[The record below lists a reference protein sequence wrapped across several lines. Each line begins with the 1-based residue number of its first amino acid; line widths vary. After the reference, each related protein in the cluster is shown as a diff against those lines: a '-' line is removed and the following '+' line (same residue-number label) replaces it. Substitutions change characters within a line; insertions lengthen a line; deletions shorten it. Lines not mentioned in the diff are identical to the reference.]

1 MELKGIVEG
10 VCHSDGG
17 AARLDPP
24 LPPGYYSQ
32 LVEELEAIGWERV
45 VYINLLFSELKIR
58 AEDDKGR
65 EHTLSLQIPPK
76 YPVDPPLCIAETPVL
91 FQPRWSPQ
99 TAAAA
104 SLPDLLRQFTVW
116 LNRFSLFW
124 DVMDEVDSRAW
135 VLEPAQPTRA
145 CTHRRVVI
153 GTNLSLD
160 ILVDPL
166 KPLALPECTFLGPE
180 KDVQL
185 LRSRLNSQV
194 GMWQPGTSLIVNFE
208 SLLGL
213 TFPTPS
219 DQQDEAMSGQCG
231 ICYASGLEGAVV
243 LCENKQC
250 HQIFHHQCLFEW
262 LNGLPTSR
270 HGFNTV
276 FGECIY
282 CSQHISVRVV

>member
-1 MELKGIVEG
+1 MAAGEKPNVCAVCPLLLPSGPHSYSGFISAGGRDFRLSITLPGSGRLQEARLECDWRLARLLRGHKDLVKRVLEQSREVGDFIVELKGIVEG

-99 TAAAA
+99 TAASS

-166 KPLALPECTFLGPE
+166 KPLTLPECTFLGPE
-180 KDVQL
+180 K
-185 LRSRLNSQV
+185 
-194 GMWQPGTSLIVNFE
+194 GSLA
-208 SLLGL
+208 
-213 TFPTPS
+213 P
-219 DQQDEAMSGQCG
+219 
-231 ICYASGLEGAVV
+231 
-243 LCENKQC
+243 
-250 HQIFHHQCLFEW
+250 
-262 LNGLPTSR
+262 R
-270 HGFNTV
+270 
-276 FGECIY
+276 
-282 CSQHISVRVV
+282 